1 MKYPQSRAGRIK
13 ANLSSPLLATQ
24 LLIKDLL
31 ICSGKCEI
39 YIHVYYLARLPVL
52 FYAPPPIILTFVLY
66 SNFLLNLKKKKI
78 IGKYFLL
85 GSFSHQWKLKFEI
98 MS

>member
-31 ICSGKCEI
+31 ICSGKCQI

-52 FYAPPPIILTFVLY
+52 FYAPPPHNI
-66 SNFLLNLKKKKI
+66 NFCLVQQFSAELKKKKN
-78 IGKYFLL
+78 
-85 GSFSHQWKLKFEI
+85 HR
-98 MS
+98 